1 MRPLLKL
8 SAIACVAL
16 ALGGCAIIV
25 APGEGDMRV
34 HTLFSNDAVAGN
46 GNLVSEARTVA
57 TLQDI
62 ELVGP
67 VTMDVRVGPAASL
80 KVEADSNLLPMIRTD
95 AVGSTLR
102 VWVDGNV
109 RTSNGIR
116 VTYTVPQLS
125 QVRSTGSGRLSIAE
139 LNGGPL
145 TVLATGS
152 GNTELAGRVGN
163 LNVELTGSGSINAAA
178 LQSGNSNA
186 TLRGSGRLN
195 LGQVRADALNVK
207 VRGSGELQAS
217 GMATHLNAQVQGS
230 GGANLVALSSQ
241 RADLSTTGSGDISAR
256 VNESL
261 VAQTTG
267 SGRITVHG
275 NPAQRNVSGK
285 NVYVVN

>member
-8 SAIACVAL
+8 SAIAAISLSL
-16 ALGGCAIIV
+16 AGCAIII
-25 APGEGDMRV
+25 APGDDDVRI
-34 HTLFSNDAVAGN
+34 HTLFSKDAVVGN
-46 GNLVSEARTVA
+46 GALSAEARPVA
-57 TLQDI
+57 TLQEL

-80 KVEADSNLLPMIRTD
+80 RVEADSNLLPMVRTD
-95 AVGSTLR
+95 TVGGALK

-109 RTSNGIR
+109 RSNHGIR

-125 QVRSTGSGRLSIAE
+125 QVRTTGSGRLSVSE
-139 LNGGPL
+139 LNGGAL

-152 GNTELAGRVGN
+152 GNTQLAGRVGN
-163 LNVELTGSGSINAAA
+163 LNVELNGSGNVNADA
-178 LQSGNSNA
+178 LQNGNANV
-186 TLRGSGRLN
+186 TLRGSGRVS
-195 LGQVRADALNVK
+195 LGQVNAEALNLK
-207 VRGSGELQAS
+207 LRGSGELQAI

-230 GGANLVALSSQ
+230 GGASLAGLASQ
-241 RADLSTTGSGDISAR
+241 RADLSTTGSGDITAR
-256 VNESL
+256 VNDSL
-261 VAQTTG
+261 VAHSTG